1 MTFGETIV
9 VGFCTAFTAALLTW
23 AGHFLVAYLQRGTEQ
38 TKFFREKL
46 LDRYSE
52 FVAVASADLERA
64 RTQDAGMALGGKD
77 QDYTELAKLDDK
89 RHSIRLDLLRLSLQI
104 RLMEQDDALATKV
117 QELAKAQPFMA
128 FPFPPRWGEGN
139 YSERS
144 DKFQSEISAFEKLLH
159 DLVSAVLAK
168 HSARAMGVR
177 A

>member
-9 VGFCTAFTAALLTW
+9 VGLCTAFVAALLTW

-52 FVAVASADLERA
+52 FVALASADLERA
-64 RTQDAGMALGGKD
+64 RTQASGMALGGKD
-77 QDYTELAKLDDK
+77 PDYTELAKLDDK
-89 RHSIRLDLLRLSLQI
+89 RHSIRLDLLRISLQI
-104 RLMEQDDALATKV
+104 RLVEQDEVLAVKV

-128 FPFPPRWGEGN
+128 FPVPPRWGEGN
-139 YSERS
+139 YSERFEN
-144 DKFQSEISAFEKLLH
+144 FQSEIGAFEKVLQE
-159 DLVSAVLAK
+159 LVTAVLAK